1 MDRIDISNE
10 RIGQIARSE
19 VLAKGLTYA
28 KESRVFNVTVR
39 RGHLM
44 GEVEGLGREPYQ
56 VHVTLAPHHDAWVPE
71 TVACSCSAPGV
82 WCAHVVAVVVIARD
96 FPDQVLQR
104 QPLTS
109 LIRLLSLEEAQD
121 VLIRLAAIPSVRE
134 QIERILR

>member
-1 MDRIDISNE
+1 MDRIAISNE
-10 RIGQIARSE
+10 RMGQIAGSD
-19 VLAKGLTYA
+19 VLADGLEYA

-39 RGHLM
+39 RGHLV
-44 GEVEGLGREPYQ
+44 GEVEGTAREPYQ

-71 TVACSCSAPGV
+71 IVACSCSAPGV

-96 FPDQVLQR
+96 FPDQILQR

-109 LIRLLSLEEAQD
+109 LIRQLSLDEAQD

-134 QIERILR
+134 QIKRILR